1 MRGNMITEKVR
12 LVNDVLGRYR
22 TQGSEHLYRCPYCNH
37 HKRKFSVNFDRNV
50 YKCWICDAHG
60 RDLRRVI
67 RRFGDFKKLKE
78 WDRISGIVDFSSE
91 KFELFKEELQLPPQR
106 IELPQEF
113 KTLTGSIT
121 PADLR
126 AFSYLQ
132 NRGLNKN
139 DILRYKIGYCSEGEF
154 KGRIIIPSFDLD
166 GYVNYFIARSFNDH
180 WMRYKNPNASRNIIF
195 NELNIDWDSDVVL
208 VEGVFDAIF
217 AGNAV
222 ALLGSTLREE
232 SRLFQHIIK
241 NDSSVFIA
249 LDPDAEQ
256 KAMKIARTLL
266 KYDVEVW
273 KVDMP
278 EDSDVASIGTIEFQ
292 KLKDNAVLLRDNQDS
307 ILQRKIMSI

>member
-1 MRGNMITEKVR
+1 MIAEKVK
-12 LVNDVLGRYR
+12 LVNNVLGYCHK
-22 TQGSEHLYRCPYCNH
+22 QGTEYLYRCPYCNH
-37 HKRKFSVNFDRNV
+37 HKRKFSVNFERNV

-60 RDLRRVI
+60 RNIRRAI
-67 RRFGDFKKLKE
+67 RRFGSFTQLKE
-78 WDRISGIVDFSSE
+78 WDKLNGIVDFSSE
-91 KFELFKEELQLPPQR
+91 KFELFKELPVEPPQR

-113 KTLTGSIT
+113 KTLTGKIT

-132 NRGLNKN
+132 NRGLDKN
-139 DILRYKIGYCSEGEF
+139 HILRYKIGYCSEGDF
-154 KGRIIIPSFDLD
+154 NGRIIIPSFDD
-166 GYVNYFIARSFNDH
+166 SGYVNYFIARSFNDH

-249 LDPDAEQ
+249 LDPDAEK

-273 KVDMP
+273 KVDIP
-278 EDSDVASIGTIEFQ
+278 EDSDVASIGTAEFQ
-292 KLKDNAVLLRDNQDS
+292 KLKDNAILLKDNRDS

>member
-1 MRGNMITEKVR
+1 MIAEKIK
-12 LVNDVLGRYR
+12 LVNDVLGHYR
-22 TQGSEHLYRCPYCNH
+22 KQGSEHLYRCPYCNH

-60 RDLRRVI
+60 RNIRRVI

-78 WDRISGIVDFSSE
+78 WDKISGIVDFSAE
-91 KFELFKEELQLPPQR
+91 KFELFKEEEEISPQR

-113 KTLTGSIT
+113 KTLTGTIT

-154 KGRIIIPSFDLD
+154 KGRIIIPSFDYH

-249 LDPDAEQ
+249 LDPDAEK

-266 KYDVEVW
+266 DYDVEVW
-273 KVDMP
+273 KIDMP
-278 EDSDVASIGTIEFQ
+278 EGSDVASIGSSEFQ
-292 KLKDNAVLLRDNQDS
+292 KLKDNAVLLRDNQDF

>member
-1 MRGNMITEKVR
+1 MIAEKIK
-12 LVNDVLGRYR
+12 LVSNVLGRPR
-22 TQGSEHLYRCPYCNH
+22 RQSSEHLYRCPYCNH
-37 HKRKFSVNFDRNV
+37 HKKKFSVNFERNV

-60 RDLRRVI
+60 RNLRRVI
-67 RRFGDFKKLKE
+67 RRFGDFKQLKE
-78 WDRISGIVDFSSE
+78 WDKISGIVDFSSE
-91 KFELFKEELQLPPQR
+91 KFELFKEEVPEAPQR
-106 IELPQEF
+106 IELPKEF
-113 KTLTGSIT
+113 KTLTGKVT

-132 NRGLNKN
+132 NRGLTKT
-139 DILRYKIGYCSEGEF
+139 DMLRYKIGYCSEGEYE
-154 KGRIIIPSFDLD
+154 GRIIIPSFDYD

-249 LDPDAEQ
+249 LDPDAEK

-273 KVDMP
+273 KVDIP
-278 EDSDVASIGTIEFQ
+278 EDSDVASIGASEFQ
-292 KLKDNAVLLRDNQDS
+292 KLKENAVLLRDNQDF

>member
-1 MRGNMITEKVR
+1 MKFLN
-12 LVNDVLGRYR
+12 YR
-22 TQGSEHLYRCPYCNH
+22 NILIDCFTQ
-37 HKRKFSVNFDRNV
+37 
-50 YKCWICDAHG
+50 
-60 RDLRRVI
+60 
-67 RRFGDFKKLKE
+67 LKE
-78 WDRISGIVDFSSE
+78 WDRISGTIDFSSQE
-91 KFELFKEELQLPPQR
+91 FTLFETEEVEIQQRLSLPP
-106 IELPQEF
+106 EF
-113 KTLTGSIT
+113 KTLTGKIT

-132 NRGLNKN
+132 NRGLTKH
-139 DILRYKIGYCSEGEF
+139 DILRNKIGYCSEGEYE
-154 KGRIIIPSFDLD
+154 GRIIIPSFDLD
-166 GYVNYFIARSFNDH
+166 GYVNYFIARSYNDH
-180 WMRYKNPNASRNIIF
+180 WMRYKNPNASRDIIF

-249 LDPDAEQ
+249 LDPDAEE
-256 KAMKIARTLL
+256 KAIKITRTLL

-278 EDSDVASIGTIEFQ
+278 EDSDVASLGSEAFQ
-292 KLKDNAVLLRDNQDS
+292 ELKQNAILMKDNHDY